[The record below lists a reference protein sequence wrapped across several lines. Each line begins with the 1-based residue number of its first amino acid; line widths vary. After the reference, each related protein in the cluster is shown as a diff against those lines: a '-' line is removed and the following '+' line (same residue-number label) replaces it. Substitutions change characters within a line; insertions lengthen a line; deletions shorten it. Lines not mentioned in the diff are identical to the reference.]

1 MTHDIINILSKK
13 GLEVIFSA
21 VQFQMLKKENGS
33 KNKTVANLLLSF
45 LQSRSP
51 FWHVI

>member
-21 VQFQMLKKENGS
+21 VQFQMLKKVNGS
-33 KNKTVANLLLSF
+33 KNKTGAFYRVGPLFDMLFNL
-45 LQSRSP
+45 
-51 FWHVI
+51 